1 MEEKIY
7 FVILNCQKEGDY
19 FPLTNDIGKLS
30 MFETETEAM
39 VAGEANSIGNFFGF
53 EVFELGG
60 GL

>member
-7 FVILNCQKEGDY
+7 FVILNHAEEGDY
-19 FPLTNDIGKLS
+19 FPLTDKNGKLS
-30 MFETETEAM
+30 MFETEIKATL
-39 VAGEANSIGNFFGF
+39 AGETHTLGNFFGF